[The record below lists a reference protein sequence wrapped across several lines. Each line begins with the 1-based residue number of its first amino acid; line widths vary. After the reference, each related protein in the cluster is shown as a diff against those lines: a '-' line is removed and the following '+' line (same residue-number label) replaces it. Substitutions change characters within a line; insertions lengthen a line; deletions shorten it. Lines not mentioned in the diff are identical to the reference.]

1 MKKLF
6 WTAAFMLMPA
16 LGFSQSTLNFP
27 RSFTQQDRQS
37 TGFAIVNPGPIDAA
51 ATFTLWGGDGSA
63 LATANRTIPRG
74 GSRSLDQ
81 T

>member
-6 WTAAFMLMPA
+6 WTAAFMLMPRWA
-16 LGFSQSTLNFP
+16 SANRLSIFLGRLHS
-27 RSFTQQDRQS
+27 R
-37 TGFAIVNPGPIDAA
+37 TGSLLDSLLSIRPIDAA

-74 GSRSLDQ
+74 NSRSLDQ